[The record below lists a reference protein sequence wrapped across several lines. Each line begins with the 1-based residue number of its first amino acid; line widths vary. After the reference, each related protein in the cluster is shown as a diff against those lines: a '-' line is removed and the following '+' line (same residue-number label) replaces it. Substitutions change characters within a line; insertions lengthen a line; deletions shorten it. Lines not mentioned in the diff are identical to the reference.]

1 MARRMHR
8 FNRYI
13 SNFKFFTICR
23 HVEIETG
30 FGGGPEY
37 DGGIGFTRQLQVPAD
52 KIRMKMGFEDIFDD
66 RIVVFRNLQIEI

>member
-1 MARRMHR
+1 MAGSVYS
-8 FNRYI
+8 FNSYI
-13 SNFKFFTICR
+13 SNFKFFTICG
-23 HVEIETG
+23 HVKVKSG